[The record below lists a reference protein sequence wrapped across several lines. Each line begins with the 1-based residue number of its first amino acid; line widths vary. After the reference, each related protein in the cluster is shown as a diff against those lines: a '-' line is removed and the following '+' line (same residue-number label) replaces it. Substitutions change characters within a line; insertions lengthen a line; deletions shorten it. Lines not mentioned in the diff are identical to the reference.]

1 VTGHDG
7 VFLVRSEHVA
17 AYVFAYSPQSLRHSA
32 ASAKSQNLDFMNF
45 KVAKGATFARV
56 LIAPTSP
63 ITNFIRSGASME
75 PLAASS
81 FYVAVTRAEQSVA
94 IVLDDAGD
102 SKLPYWTPP
111 VSAGHR
117 P

>member
-1 VTGHDG
+1 
-7 VFLVRSEHVA
+7 
-17 AYVFAYSPQSLRHSA
+17 
-32 ASAKSQNLDFMNF
+32 MNF

-63 ITNFIRSGASME
+63 ITDFIRSGASME

-81 FYVAVTRAEQSVA
+81 FYVSVTRAEQSVA
-94 IVLDDAGD
+94 IVLDDPGD

-111 VSAGHR
+111 VSTGHR
-117 P
+117 R

>member
-1 VTGHDG
+1 MIRG
-7 VFLVRSEHVA
+7 EHVA
-17 AYVFAYSPQSLRHSA
+17 AYVSAYSPQSLRHSA
-32 ASAKSQNLDFMNF
+32 ASAKQLDLAFMNF

-63 ITNFIRSGASME
+63 ITDFIRSGASME

-81 FYVAVTRAEQSVA
+81 FYVSVTRAEQSVA
-94 IVLDDAGD
+94 IVLDDPGD

-111 VSAGHR
+111 VSTGHR
-117 P
+117 R